1 MPVSGKSA
9 SKDFKKQL
17 KIFGGIVVTVAAFYF
32 FMMAINGLNPSD
44 IMKANVNWIFA
55 ALSAALFAFSTFIR
69 ALVYPYGIDK
79 DMSIMEA
86 WQIVAIGN
94 VSNMIL
100 PFRAGE
106 GVRLAVFPKRYSAVE
121 RAKLALIPGM
131 ADIAVILLLSIAA
144 VYIADFKNP
153 AYVMVLKL
161 AVYGYLAVCAL
172 ILIILLIIPKTRLEV
187 LLYFNRDTLRMLKW
201 VVLSWLA
208 MLISIWIGFI
218 AFGYGPFRSIIL
230 TFGAFAGMN
239 IACLI
244 PSSPGNLGIFEY
256 SVIIGLAGLGISEIP
271 AKTAGLLLH
280 LIQYAALL
288 PLGAILYARFM
299 WITHRQRKDLI
310 FANHTSR
317 RAVYYKR

>member
-1 MPVSGKSA
+1 MSGKKA
-9 SKDFKKQL
+9 SKNLKKRL
-17 KIFGGIVVTVAAFYF
+17 KIIGGIVVTVAAFYF

-44 IMKANVNWIFA
+44 IMKANINWIVA

-79 DMSIMEA
+79 DMTIMEA
-86 WQIVAIGN
+86 WQIVALGN

-121 RAKLALIPGM
+121 RAKLVLIPGM
-131 ADIAVILLLSIAA
+131 ADIAVILILSIAA

-153 AYVMVLKL
+153 PYVMVLKL
-161 AVYGYLAVCAL
+161 AVYGYLAFCAL
-172 ILIILLIIPKTRLEV
+172 VLIVLLTIPKTRLQV
-187 LLYFNRDTLRMLKW
+187 LSYFNHDTLRMLRW
-201 VVLSWLA
+201 VILSWLA
-208 MLISIWIGFI
+208 MLVSIWIGFV
-218 AFGYGPFRSIIL
+218 AFGYGPLRSIIL

-256 SVIIGLAGLGISEIP
+256 SVIVGLAGLGISEIP

-288 PLGAILYARFM
+288 PLGAVLYIRFL
-299 WITHRQRKDLI
+299 WISHRQRSNLI

-317 RAVYYKR
+317 RAVYFKR